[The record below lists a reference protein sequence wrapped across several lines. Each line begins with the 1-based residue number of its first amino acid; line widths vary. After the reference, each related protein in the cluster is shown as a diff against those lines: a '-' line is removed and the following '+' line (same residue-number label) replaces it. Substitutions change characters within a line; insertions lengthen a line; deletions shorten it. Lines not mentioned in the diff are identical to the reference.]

1 MCTNNNKM
9 STFPHFNDSNIWLP
23 IDDAE
28 IDRLQKNLRPHL
40 RNMGITKTKEDRI
53 KFVLQI
59 LEQQNNTCIW
69 GKSQEGKYCWNE
81 PKYNF
86 VKGPDGKKCECI
98 CKTLKL
104 QWGHLNPRCRK
115 ENFGLDTLCLMCG
128 RCNNHIQSSR
138 KPKQVVVEILSK
150 LVEIIDIVDIK
161 ELPISAHKNLS
172 KINEYFNM

>member
-9 STFPHFNDSNIWLP
+9 FTFPHFNDSNIWLP

-98 CKTLKL
+98 CKTLKSISPN
-104 QWGHLNPRCRK
+104 LNESPS
-115 ENFGLDTLCLMCG
+115 F
-128 RCNNHIQSSR
+128 NN
-138 KPKQVVVEILSK
+138 
-150 LVEIIDIVDIK
+150 
-161 ELPISAHKNLS
+161 ISASTIMFLS
-172 KINEYFNM
+172 